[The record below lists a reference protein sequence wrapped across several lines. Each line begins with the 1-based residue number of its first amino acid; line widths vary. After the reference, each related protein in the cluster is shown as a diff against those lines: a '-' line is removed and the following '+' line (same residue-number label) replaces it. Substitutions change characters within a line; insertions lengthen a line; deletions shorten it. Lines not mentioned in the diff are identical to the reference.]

1 MEYLKLFEEFISM
14 RKSAWDISEA
24 SDPSKINEILDAI
37 QNTDT
42 GKLLQR
48 LLKVEPVGTGTYL
61 DFDKVFKPVKTGRV
75 YINGAYGAKTRIY
88 YDSESNKWVQE
99 SEASGRIYGV
109 SYVNTLEEILKF
121 SVIRLVTLN
130 VELGIDKKELA
141 DWMSNNWPIL
151 YTLSSISEILY
162 EFKKSTGK
170 PLMIT
175 DPALIPTLPSYKK
188 YEAFFEFEMSSDSLK
203 INLDPLNLSMEGSRG
218 MLQFKLTNKKKYSFK
233 PSYGASASLEI
244 GVDNMEDLNKK
255 FLQGL
260 RSYFKRFYEILK
272 YDPVTS
278 GIYLQMV
285 GGEGNN
291 ELLKKSFL
299 DLYKT
304 EPMMFSKYLTALKS
318 YDADLAKSI
327 SQEIGEEDVE
337 DLRKGSSLLGKFG
350 IE

>member
-1 MEYLKLFEEFISM
+1 
-14 RKSAWDISEA
+14 
-24 SDPSKINEILDAI
+24 
-37 QNTDT
+37 
-42 GKLLQR
+42 
-48 LLKVEPVGTGTYL
+48 
-61 DFDKVFKPVKTGRV
+61 
-75 YINGAYGAKTRIY
+75 
-88 YDSESNKWVQE
+88 
-99 SEASGRIYGV
+99 
-109 SYVNTLEEILKF
+109 
-121 SVIRLVTLN
+121 
-130 VELGIDKKELA
+130 
-141 DWMSNNWPIL
+141 
-151 YTLSSISEILY
+151 
-162 EFKKSTGK
+162 
-170 PLMIT
+170 MIT

-285 GGEGNN
+285 GGEVNN
-291 ELLKKSFL
+291 ELLKKSFI